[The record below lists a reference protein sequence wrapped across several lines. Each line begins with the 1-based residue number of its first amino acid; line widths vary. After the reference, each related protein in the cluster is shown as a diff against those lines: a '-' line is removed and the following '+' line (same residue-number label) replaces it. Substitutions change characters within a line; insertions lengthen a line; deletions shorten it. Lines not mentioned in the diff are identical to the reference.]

1 MMELKEYQRGA
12 LDALVC
18 WLEALQ
24 EARRDSEMLIEAFQQ
39 TPTNI
44 SIPDEIR
51 NYPKIAWQKLKENG
65 GVAATAGE
73 HVDRTDEASRPI
85 PHICFKVPTGGGK
98 TLLAAVALERLPW
111 HRGLVLWVVPSKA
124 IYDQTKAAL
133 WDKQHPYRKMLN
145 RASAGRVKMLEKGG
159 HF

>member
-12 LDALVC
+12 LDALER
-18 WLEALQ
+18 WLEALE
-24 EARRDSEMLIEAFQQ
+24 EARHDSETLIEAFQR

-73 HVDRTDEASRPI
+73 YVDRTDGANRPI
-85 PHICFKVPTGGGK
+85 PHICKNNVHTS
-98 TLLAAVALERLPW
+98 V
-111 HRGLVLWVVPSKA
+111 
-124 IYDQTKAAL
+124 
-133 WDKQHPYRKMLN
+133 
-145 RASAGRVKMLEKGG
+145 
-159 HF
+159 